1 MATAGR
7 KPTTTEGRLRA
18 TARSLR
24 SHNGDMRASDRLAV
38 MHALLGQA
46 DTSTRWSG
54 QPDLSGLIRL
64 AAHALVWAEQI
75 EEREPE

>member
-1 MATAGR
+1 MTTKRRSYSAGRLAATA
-7 KPTTTEGRLRA
+7 A
-18 TARSLR
+18 SLR
-24 SHNGDMRASDRLAV
+24 TAHADMRATDRLSV

-54 QPDLSGLIRL
+54 QPDLNGLIRL
-64 AAHALVWAEQI
+64 AAHALVWAEEI